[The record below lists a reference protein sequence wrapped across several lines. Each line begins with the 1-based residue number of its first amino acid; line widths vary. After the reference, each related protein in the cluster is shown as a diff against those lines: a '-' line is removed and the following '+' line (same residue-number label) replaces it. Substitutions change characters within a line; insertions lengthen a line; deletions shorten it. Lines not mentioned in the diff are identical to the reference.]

1 VRGDV
6 HGWVFLPLFEE
17 PEASRS
23 LELLA
28 SRLSPSPPVPVTC
41 LKPPLGGLAFMAAE
55 GEVSDMLD
63 AWWASA
69 VPEDRTPVLLLR
81 HEPGLE
87 RWLGKVDAE
96 VVVGVAGEEEL
107 EWYRAM
113 PHVRAVVTREVEAL
127 TEVAMRAHPD
137 CFEPGGAPPSE
148 AEETPYRPRAAGQ
161 VLRGRLRPPSV
172 VAPGPELPALAED
185 PAGGPEAVAGPP
197 EEVPRGPAPG
207 LPTGR
212 PSPPPAVPM
221 PGSDGSRAGPLLRGL
236 VERAA
241 GLLNPALRPN
251 WVPAELTGLA
261 LAHTTGKIVG
271 VSSRAGGVG
280 KTAIAA
286 ALGIVYGEAVQ
297 GSGWSA
303 AVVDQ
308 NIGNPDQWGRLTLT
322 AEVPT
327 VFEVMADIEAGREW
341 SVPAWNRTPA
351 LAVYPERRDL
361 GDAYAPGQI
370 ERFAAQL
377 RQLHVLSVIDLPNR
391 LPAFTSAEAAV
402 CAGWLAVCDLLLIPT
417 TDDPTRL
424 QGVLDYLDAPMVRGD
439 AAGGGLGV
447 VVPYIRSRLREV
459 REDAGVRALLDRI
472 RARVVAVVEIPSNE
486 RATLAIVQG
495 KPITEVDAGLRNAY
509 LELALTVARALS
521 QR

>member
-1 VRGDV
+1 MRGDFR
-6 HGWVFLPLFEE
+6 GWAFIPLLEE
-17 PEASRS
+17 PEASQS

-28 SRLSPSPPVPVTC
+28 SRLSPSPPMPVIC
-41 LKPPLGGLAFMAAE
+41 LRPPIGGLAFVTAE

-69 VPEDRTPVLLLR
+69 VPEDLMPVLLLR

-87 RWLGKVDAE
+87 RWLRNVDAE
-96 VVVGVAGEEEL
+96 VVVGVTREEEL
-107 EWYRAM
+107 EPYRAM
-113 PHVRAVVTREVEAL
+113 PHVRGVVARDVRTL
-127 TEVAMRAHPD
+127 TEAVMHAHAD
-137 CFEPGGAPPSE
+137 CFELGGQAGASE
-148 AEETPYRPRAAGQ
+148 VEGTPYRPRSTA
-161 VLRGRLRPPSV
+161 RRPPRGHLQ
-172 VAPGPELPALAED
+172 PGSPTLPPPGA
-185 PAGGPEAVAGPP
+185 AV
-197 EEVPRGPAPG
+197 G
-207 LPTGR
+207 LTD
-212 PSPPPAVPM
+212 PSPPPTPSPPTAPA
-221 PGSDGSRAGPLLRGL
+221 PGPDGSWTGPLLRGL
-236 VERAA
+236 VERAV
-241 GLLNPALRPN
+241 GLLNPAPRPG
-251 WVPAELTGLA
+251 WVPVELTSLA
-261 LAHTTGKIVG
+261 LSHTTGRIVG
-271 VSSRAGGVG
+271 VGSRAGGVG

-286 ALGIVYGEAVQ
+286 ALGIVFGEAVQ
-297 GSGWSA
+297 GSGGSA

-308 NIGNPDQWGRLTLT
+308 NIGNPDQWGRLTLA

-327 VFEVMADIEAGREW
+327 VFEIMADIEAGREW

-402 CAGWLAVCDLLLIPT
+402 CAGWLGVCDLLLLPT

-424 QGVLDYLDAPMVRGD
+424 QGVLDYLDTPMVRGD
-439 AAGGGLGV
+439 GGGRQVGV
-447 VVPYIRSRLREV
+447 VVPYIRSRLRAV
-459 REDAGVRALLDRI
+459 REDPGVRTLLDRI

-495 KPITEVDAGLRNAY
+495 RPITEVDAGLRNAY
-509 LELALTVARALS
+509 LELALTVARALHG
-521 QR
+521 R